1 MRALIYPYLNFL
13 NYLNKY
19 YLNAAV
25 VWGNTYPS
33 SLNKLCS
40 LPNKCICCMFFTD
53 SIELSKVFYKLV
65 DILKFDNIVKLRSC
79 PFALKIFNKSSSI
92 PSLFYDSLRAVSNL
106 HKYNV
111 TRYASK
117 GNFHRPKIRT
127 NTGKFTF
134 VYVASKL
141 WETVPTNLKRL
152 STSSFEKRY
161 ENHLLKC
168 QS

>member
-1 MRALIYPYLNFL
+1 MSTDISLFKLFELFKLILFKCSCSVGKYLTIKF
-13 NYLNKY
+13 KQ
-19 YLNAAV
+19 V
-25 VWGNTYPS
+25 I
-33 SLNKLCS
+33 CS
-40 LPNKCICCMFFTD
+40 LPNKCIRCMFFTD

-65 DILKFDNIVKLRSC
+65 DILKFDNIVKLRTC
-79 PFALKIFNKSSSI
+79 LLALKILKKSSSI

-106 HKYNV
+106 HKYN

-117 GNFHRPKIRT
+117 GNFRRPKVRT

-168 QS
+168 QL